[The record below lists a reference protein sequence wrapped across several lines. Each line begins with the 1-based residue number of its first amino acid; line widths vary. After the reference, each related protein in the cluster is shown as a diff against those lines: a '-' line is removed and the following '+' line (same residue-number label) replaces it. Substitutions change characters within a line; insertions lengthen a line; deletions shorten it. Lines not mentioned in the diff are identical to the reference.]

1 METKISQAID
11 SLRFWM
17 AGAIVMLHCFDPK
30 YHVGGGNF
38 SGLDICGIVNVLFS
52 QGICRTAVPAF
63 FLISGYLF
71 FSQLKQWNHGIWIGK
86 IKKRIK
92 TLLVPYLIWNII
104 AFGVYYLVQCVKLK
118 GIESLVACFQS
129 KGGFHIFWDSNS
141 GWMPMDFPLWFI
153 RDLMAVALFSP
164 FIYLLIKN
172 KVGGLVSIVIAI
184 IIHLL
189 CIWPITNGLSS
200 AAILF
205 FMMGAYLRLH
215 GCDLLNVFKPVEI
228 LSYVLTTVL
237 LIAVVYCWGRYRINP
252 YLHHSLQLFG
262 TFATLTI
269 ASRLCDSKIGK
280 IGICYSKTSFWIFAI
295 QSIYVIDV
303 SKFAV
308 SILIQGDSHFI
319 GIVHYFVSAAVALI
333 ICLVSYFIFN
343 KLTPA
348 VTKILCGSR

>member
-1 METKISQAID
+1 MDGRCNSYVALLRSKIP
-11 SLRFWM
+11 R
-17 AGAIVMLHCFDPK
+17 
-30 YHVGGGNF
+30 GGGNF
-38 SGLDICGIVNVLFS
+38 SGLDTCGIVNVFFS

-104 AFGVYYLVQCVKLK
+104 AFGAYFLAQCVKSRGLV
-118 GIESLVACFQS
+118 SLIACFQS
-129 KGGFHIFWDSNS
+129 QGSWHIFWDSSS

-153 RDLMAVALFSP
+153 RDLMAVALFCP
-164 FIYLLIKN
+164 IIYWLIKN
-172 KVGGLVSIVIAI
+172 KVGGLVSIITAT

-200 AAILF
+200 TAILF

-215 GCDLLNVFKPVEI
+215 GYDLLSVFKPIEI
-228 LSYVLTTVL
+228 LSYVLTSVF
-237 LIAVVYCWGRYRINP
+237 LIAIVYCWGRYRINP

-262 TFATLTI
+262 TITTLAI
-269 ASRLCDSKIGK
+269 ASRLCNTKIEKIGNSF
-280 IGICYSKTSFWIFAI
+280 SKTAFWVFAI
-295 QSIYVIDV
+295 QCIYVIDV
-303 SKFAV
+303 AKFAV
-308 SILIQGDSHFI
+308 SILIPGDSHII
-319 GIVHYFVSAAVALI
+319 GIVHYFISATIALI
-333 ICLVSYFIFN
+333 ICVVSYFIFN
-343 KLTPA
+343 KLTPT